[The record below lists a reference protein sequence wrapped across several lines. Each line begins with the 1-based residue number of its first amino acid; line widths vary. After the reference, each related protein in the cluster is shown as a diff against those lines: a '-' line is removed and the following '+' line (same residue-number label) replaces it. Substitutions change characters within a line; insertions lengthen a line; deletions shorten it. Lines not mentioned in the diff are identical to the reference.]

1 MTQGLEI
8 TLAPERLSEGSPEE
22 QAAFGL
28 FAIRSGNVALTEGYD
43 SFIDA
48 LRPGPLVSGYHAAE
62 WFAANWWR
70 LRHEPYSPRSAD
82 WWRAHRMTAIGEG
95 YVWPN
100 VVFRTDGVRSVILSE
115 PSRDPEAKPFRYLGG
130 SPWLGPAVM
139 IEEAIDKFLGRIL
152 GRLAERGVPDSN
164 VARLWQEVLTER
176 QDADLAERR
185 RLEALMGFDPDE
197 ADENFI
203 QTLLNDRERFGSGAV
218 DELAAETAGTSPL
231 TASRLLSIAARE
243 GRIINRS
250 DAVTLSR
257 DALEE
262 ACARPLAWQQGQHA
276 ARMLRQQEHLG
287 DAPIET
293 ARLAEMIGGTDIAPG
308 RRQPAS
314 PISFLFPERA
324 DKASMVL
331 RSRWET
337 GRRFELA
344 RLLGDHL
351 LFGQTDHLLPATG
364 AYTFRQQAQRTFAAE
379 LLSPLNVVTDML
391 QGDYSP
397 EAIEDTA
404 RHFKVS
410 TMTVDNLLRNN
421 NVYEAA

>member
-22 QAAFGL
+22 RAAFGL
-28 FAIRSGNVALTEGYD
+28 FAIGSGNVALTEGYD

-70 LRHEPYSPRSAD
+70 LRYEPYSPRSAD

-100 VVFRTDGVRSVILSE
+100 IVFRTDGARSAILSE
-115 PSRDPEAKPFRYLGG
+115 PSSDPQAKPFRYLGAN
-130 SPWLGPAVM
+130 PWLGPSVAV
-139 IEEAIDKFLGRIL
+139 EEAIDNFLMRIV
-152 GRLAERGVPDSN
+152 GRLAERGIRESN
-164 VARLWQEVLTER
+164 LNRLWTEVLTER
-176 QDADLAERR
+176 QDSDQAERR

-197 ADENFI
+197 ADERFI
-203 QTLLNDRERFGSGAV
+203 QTLLDDRQRFGSAAV

-231 TASRLLSIAARE
+231 TSERLLSIAARE
-243 GRIINRS
+243 GAMIKRS
-250 DAVTLSR
+250 DAMTLSA
-257 DALEE
+257 DVLAET
-262 ACARPLAWQQGQHA
+262 CSRPLAWQQGQHA
-276 ARMLRQQEHLG
+276 ARMLRKQENLG

-293 ARLAEMIGGTDIAPG
+293 ARLAEMIGGTGIGPG
-308 RRQPAS
+308 RGQPTS
-314 PISFLFPERA
+314 PISFLFPERSVN
-324 DKASMVL
+324 ASMVL

-351 LFGQTDHLLPATG
+351 RFGQTDHLLPATG

>member
-1 MTQGLEI
+1 MTNGLEI
-8 TLAPERLSEGSPEE
+8 TLAPERLNEGSAEE
-22 QAAFGL
+22 RAAFGL
-28 FAIRSGNVALTEGYD
+28 FAIRSGNLALTEGYD
-43 SFIDA
+43 FFVDA

-70 LRHEPYSPRSAD
+70 MRHEPYSPRSAD

-100 VVFRTDGVRSVILSE
+100 IVFRTDGVRSAILSDA
-115 PSRDPEAKPFRYLGG
+115 SSDPEAKPFRYLGAA
-130 SPWLGPAVM
+130 PWVGPAVTV
-139 IEEAIDKFLGRIL
+139 EEAVDTFLGRIL
-152 GRLAERGVPDSN
+152 GRLAEHGLRDSN
-164 VARLWQEVLTER
+164 LSRLWHEVLVER
-176 QDADLAERR
+176 QDADLAARR

-203 QTLLNDRERFGSGAV
+203 LTLLDDRQRFGSGAV

-231 TASRLLSIAARE
+231 TATRLRSIAARE
-243 GRIINRS
+243 GATIKRS
-250 DAVTLSR
+250 DAVTLSHDDLA
-257 DALEE
+257 DARS
-262 ACARPLAWQQGQHA
+262 RPLAWQQGQQA
-276 ARMLRQQEHLG
+276 ARMLRKQENLG
-287 DAPIET
+287 DAPIPT
-293 ARLAEMIGGTDIAPG
+293 ARLTEMIGGSGIGPG
-308 RRQPAS
+308 RRQPTS
-314 PISFLFPERA
+314 PISFLFPENSVN
-324 DKASMVL
+324 ASMVL

-379 LLSPLNVVTDML
+379 FLTPLHVVTDML

-404 RHFKVS
+404 RHFNVS
-410 TMTVDNLLRNN
+410 TMTVDTLLRNN